1 MLNWENRES
10 RYDHIDTV
18 EEWVFENNGR
28 PPSKLRTLLNLR
40 RPFMNHNGV
49 NSLNFSPETGNL
61 ILTTGDGGSA
71 YDPFNLSQN
80 LMEIAGK
87 IIEIGVDIIADIDE
101 PPIVSR
107 FNEIPEEMWEGIS
120 LVGSGLRNTTG
131 ITYQWDTTSYIKYL
145 GQVGQ
150 DLVESIYSYTFY
162 NPIPLPLLLGE
173 EISDLSLEETGFINL
188 GWRGWEGDLPST
200 IIEPC
205 PRNNT
210 STTSK
215 KTLAYYNETID
226 LPARRMYPLV
236 SYFHQDSRPDKFQG
250 TAIQMIFMKL
260 FLIMTLVP
268 KGHSML
274 A

>member
-28 PPSKLRTLLNLR
+28 PPSKIRTLLNLR

-173 EISDLSLEETGFINL
+173 DSITYKLLINRCFTIGFYFINL
-188 GWRGWEGDLPST
+188 MPYLTTTAVPDAIT
-200 IIEPC
+200 IIMSLDW
-205 PRNNT
+205 PRT
-210 STTSK
+210 S
-215 KTLAYYNETID
+215 
-226 LPARRMYPLV
+226 
-236 SYFHQDSRPDKFQG
+236 
-250 TAIQMIFMKL
+250 
-260 FLIMTLVP
+260 
-268 KGHSML
+268 
-274 A
+274 